1 MLIRMLGMEFKRA
14 FWNRLFV
21 ISIVL
26 MVLMEL
32 LSSAMVITNTAFGV
46 DEILDNLFAG
56 TGSDTV
62 LLLLFP
68 LLPYATSYAKDME
81 DHALEFYMVRLDTVP
96 FMLIRF
102 VTAVFSAFACV
113 VVSFAV
119 FALVLL
125 CLGHP
130 LSVGA
135 STGVV
140 AGYQEFLGSHTAL
153 YLLCYS
159 ADRGLSAVMMAACA
173 VFMSVLYPHSFFSF
187 TSPAC
192 IYLLSVRLI
201 FPTEIE
207 RAWLTP
213 DSWIEGV
220 YESASGGFAT
230 LLCKVGVAALVCL
243 VYGGLSAALAK
254 RRWHYV

>member
-1 MLIRMLGMEFKRA
+1 MLARVTGMELKRA
-14 FWNRLFV
+14 FWNRMFAV
-21 ISIVL
+21 SIVL
-26 MVLMEL
+26 MVLMEIL
-32 LSSAMVITNTAFGV
+32 ASALVITNTAFGV
-46 DEILDNLFAG
+46 DEILDSLFAG

-68 LLPYATSYAKDME
+68 LLPYAAAYAKDME
-81 DHALEFYMVRLDTVP
+81 DHALEFYMVRMDTVP
-96 FMLIRF
+96 FMAVRF
-102 VTAVFSAFACV
+102 TVAAASAFACV

-119 FALVLL
+119 FGAVLL

-130 LSVGA
+130 LSAGV
-135 STGVV
+135 STGVT

-159 ADRGLSAVMMAACA
+159 ADRGLSAAMMAGCA
-173 VFMSVLYPHSFFSF
+173 VFMSVLYPNSFFAF

-192 IYLLSVRLI
+192 IYLLSERLI
-201 FPTEIE
+201 FPAEIE

-230 LLCKVGVAALVCL
+230 LLCKAGVAALVCL

-254 RRWHYV
+254 RRWHYA